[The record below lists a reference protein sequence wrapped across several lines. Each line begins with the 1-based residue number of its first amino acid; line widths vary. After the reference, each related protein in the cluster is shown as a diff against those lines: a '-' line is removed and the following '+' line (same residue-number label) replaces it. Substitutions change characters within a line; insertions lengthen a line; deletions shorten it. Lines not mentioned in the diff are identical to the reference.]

1 MGPIDNSPSN
11 QVQKHSNEQ
20 ILLQSLS
27 ESEAFD
33 ISPNPTSNEIINTDK
48 SQRKSQEIAPA
59 IYMGSPPINQLITKG
74 SFVVL
79 ANSQQGTYFQNV
91 SSVSRKV
98 KFKALGT
105 WIIDSKHCSAKGL
118 VDNQLSNSCLLST
131 APIGCLLFKRF
142 NPHNNFE
149 KFTDNTDST
158 SINFKLEK
166 DIELKPMETLCFVSN
181 SNPDSKNE
189 GYLVVDWEFF

>member
-1 MGPIDNSPSN
+1 MQEKDKSQSN

-27 ESEAFD
+27 ESEASD
-33 ISPNPTSNEIINTDK
+33 ISPNQPSNRIIKTDE
-48 SQRKSQEIAPA
+48 SQRKFQEITPA
-59 IYMGSPPINQLITKG
+59 VYMGSPRINQLITKG

-98 KFKALGT
+98 RFKVLGT
-105 WIIDSKHCSAKGL
+105 WLIDSSHCSAKGL
-118 VDNQLSNSCLLST
+118 VEKQLSNSCLSST
-131 APIGCLLFKRF
+131 APIGCLLFQRF
-142 NPHNNFE
+142 HPDNKFE
-149 KFTDNTDST
+149 RFTGPTDTKT
-158 SINFKLEK
+158 SDFKLEK
-166 DIELKPMETLCFVSN
+166 DIELNPMETLCFVSN

-189 GYLVVDWEFF
+189 GYLVVDWELF